1 MKKSSTVSTAIIP
14 AAGLGTR
21 LLPVTKEQ
29 PKEMLPLFSSD
40 GGTVTLKPV
49 MQLVFEHLFACGC
62 RRFFVIVGR
71 GKRAI
76 QDHFSPDYEFVRSLE
91 LSGKVNQS
99 RMLRRFYGMIEKSQI
114 VFVNQPTP
122 KGFGDSVL
130 QAEWLVIDKAFFVH
144 AGDTCFIS
152 SRYIPAMLADLHH
165 REEADVTVALKE
177 VADPRPY
184 GVAEVADQGRQTVR
198 LRKLTEKPL
207 RPKSNLA
214 IMPLYIF
221 NNRIFNAI
229 RHTPPGKGGEI
240 QLTDAI
246 QRLID
251 GGLKVQGV
259 KLGREDIRLDVGT
272 PEIYWDS
279 LEKSHKRAVRSMGH
293 ERS

>member
-1 MKKSSTVSTAIIP
+1 MKKLSTVGAAIIP

-21 LLPVTKEQ
+21 LLSVTKEQ
-29 PKEMLPLFSSD
+29 PKEMLPLFSSEENE
-40 GGTVTLKPV
+40 VTLKPV
-49 MQLVFEHLFACGC
+49 MQLVFEQLFACGC

-76 QDHFSPDYEFVRSLE
+76 QDHFSPDYEFIRSLE

-99 RMLRRFYGMIEKSQI
+99 RMLRKFYEMTEKSKI

-130 QAEWLVIDKAFFVH
+130 QAEWLVIDKAFLVH

-152 SRYIPAMLADLHH
+152 SRHIPAMLADLHS
-165 REEADVTVALKE
+165 RNEADATVALKK

-184 GVAEVADQGRQTVR
+184 GVAEVTDRGKQTVR
-198 LRKLTEKPL
+198 LRQLVEKPA
-207 RPKSNLA
+207 RPRSKLA
-214 IMPLYIF
+214 IMPLYVFNEKIF
-221 NNRIFNAI
+221 DAI
-229 RHTPPGKGGEI
+229 RHTPPGKAGEI

-251 GGLKVQGV
+251 EGLNVQGV
-259 KLGREDIRLDVGT
+259 KLRSDDIRLDVGT
-272 PEIYWDS
+272 PQIYWDS
-279 LEKSHKRAVRSMGH
+279 LEKSHRHAVRLAGL
-293 ERS
+293 EIG